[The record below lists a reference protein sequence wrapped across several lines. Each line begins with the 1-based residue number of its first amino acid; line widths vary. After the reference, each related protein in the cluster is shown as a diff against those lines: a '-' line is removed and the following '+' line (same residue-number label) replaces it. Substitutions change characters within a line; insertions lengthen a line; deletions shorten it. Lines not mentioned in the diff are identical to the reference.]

1 MWNTWLAV
9 LGIAFI
15 FLMTSLGSAVVFL
28 FKGEIPP
35 KINHFFFGFASGV
48 MVAAAVWS
56 LLLPSLTQA
65 EAFFGRLAFVP
76 AAAGVIVG
84 GLFLVALDKLAT
96 EQRKRGGNVRPEKS
110 MRLFLAVT
118 LHNIPE
124 GLAVGFAFGAASRIG
139 TTAAYVSALGLAIGI
154 GIQNFPEGAAI
165 SLPMK
170 AACKN
175 GRKAFLWGVASG
187 VAEPVFAIVGYFL
200 ASALRFAQP
209 WLLGFAAGAMLF
221 VAAEDLIP
229 DARSE
234 QSPHLGAWGVLIGF
248 VAMMVLDV
256 ALG

>member
-35 KINHFFFGFASGV
+35 KINHFFLGFASGV

-110 MRLFLAVT
+110 MRCF
-118 LHNIPE
+118 
-124 GLAVGFAFGAASRIG
+124 
-139 TTAAYVSALGLAIGI
+139 
-154 GIQNFPEGAAI
+154 
-165 SLPMK
+165 
-170 AACKN
+170 
-175 GRKAFLWGVASG
+175 
-187 VAEPVFAIVGYFL
+187 
-200 ASALRFAQP
+200 
-209 WLLGFAAGAMLF
+209 
-221 VAAEDLIP
+221 
-229 DARSE
+229 
-234 QSPHLGAWGVLIGF
+234 
-248 VAMMVLDV
+248 
-256 ALG
+256 